1 MIQRDDVDGKYV
13 YGGTFVALM
22 KALKKKK
29 GSIAFEELMK
39 DMVAHGYQ
47 GPTKIEDFK
56 LKKRYAL
63 RDYLIFFDRAAAM
76 FGVKT
81 TDEMS
86 REGAKREGIMGWFIK
101 WAATPSMIMKNAG
114 KYWKEFYD
122 FGEMHGEMLDRN
134 KARVVLNDGCYS
146 DELCSGHTAYF
157 RGVFESIGC
166 KNVEVKHTK
175 CMLRGDDIGEWILT
189 WE

>member
-1 MIQRDDVDGKYV
+1 M
-13 YGGTFVALM
+13 ALM

-47 GPTKIEDFK
+47 GPTKIGDFK
-56 LKKRYAL
+56 LKKRYPL
-63 RDYLIFFDRAAAM
+63 RDCLIFFDRAAAM

-101 WAATPSMIMKNAG
+101 WAATPSMIMKNEG
-114 KYWKEFYD
+114 RYWKEFYD
-122 FGEMHGEMLDRN
+122 FREMHGEILDKNR
-134 KARVVLNDGCYS
+134 ACVVLKDGCYS

-157 RGVFESIGC
+157 KGVFESIGC
-166 KNVEVKHTK
+166 KNVCRHTK